1 MVYTGVYRDNTH
13 AHTETWN
20 TLLQIGDMVHR
31 HRQKK
36 KDTEAHKQG
45 DIIYTGIYRDIEH
58 TCTDKR
64 HGTQAQTRDMAH
76 KQGDMIYTGT
86 YRDMEHTVTYRDM
99 ESTCTNRRR
108 GTQAQTKGK
117 MIYRR
122 TNKETWYT

>member
-64 HGTQAQTRDMAH
+64 HGTQAQTRDMVH
-76 KQGDMIYTGT
+76 RHRQETW
-86 YRDMEHTVTYRDM
+86 H
-99 ESTCTNRRR
+99 
-108 GTQAQTKGK
+108 
-117 MIYRR
+117 
-122 TNKETWYT
+122 TNKET

>member
-1 MVYTGVYRDNTH
+1 MLFLSQIHPYIKRHNKHAHKQGDTLYTGVYRDNTH

-58 TCTDKR
+58 TCTNKR
-64 HGTQAQTRDMAH
+64 HGTQAQTRDMVH
-76 KQGDMIYTGT
+76 RHRQETW
-86 YRDMEHTVTYRDM
+86 H
-99 ESTCTNRRR
+99 
-108 GTQAQTKGK
+108 
-117 MIYRR
+117 
-122 TNKETWYT
+122 TNKET